1 MSLKI
6 LKQQLQDIVIQDESK
21 EKESRKKQKQHTYQ
35 EAKFTRTRKV
45 MKKNLKPK
53 TQVDS
58 IETNVSRIKEG
69 IMFFEKLIWQKQPM
83 QEKKKKQIKNGI

>member
-58 IETNVSRIKEG
+58 IETSVNRIKEG
-69 IMFFEKLIWQKQPM
+69 TMYFEKLTW
-83 QEKKKKQIKNGI
+83 

>member
-6 LKQQLQDIVIQDESK
+6 LKQQLQDIAIQDESK
-21 EKESRKKQKQHTYQ
+21 EKESRKKQKQRSYQ

-69 IMFFEKLIWQKQPM
+69 IMFFEKLIW
-83 QEKKKKQIKNGI
+83 

>member
-6 LKQQLQDIVIQDESK
+6 LKQQLQDIAIQDEPK
-21 EKESRKKQKQHTYQ
+21 EREPRKKQKRAPVQ

-58 IETNVSRIKEG
+58 IETSVNKIKEG
-69 IMFFEKLIWQKQPM
+69 TGYFPKLIW
-83 QEKKKKQIKNGI
+83 

>member
-6 LKQQLQDIVIQDESK
+6 LKQQLQDIAIQDESK
-21 EKESRKKQKQHTYQ
+21 EKESRKKQKQRSYQ

-58 IETNVSRIKEG
+58 IETSVNRIKEG
-69 IMFFEKLIWQKQPM
+69 TMYFEKLTW
-83 QEKKKKQIKNGI
+83 